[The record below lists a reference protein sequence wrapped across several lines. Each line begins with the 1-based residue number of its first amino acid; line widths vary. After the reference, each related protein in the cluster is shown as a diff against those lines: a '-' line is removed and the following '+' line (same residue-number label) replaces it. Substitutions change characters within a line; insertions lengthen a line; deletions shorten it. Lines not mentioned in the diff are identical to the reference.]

1 MQTLRYIEDRPLR
14 NNERAIA
21 KAAALAGFDC
31 SDIDR
36 LMTLVNAVLEADA
49 GTKYPDYYRGASKSQ
64 SSFPPARF
72 RHRKN
77 VLQSYRDADNPV
89 VPAFSFT
96 PDQIL
101 NVVRQFGPG
110 GDFMGFM
117 GSHVVETTKS
127 QTINVYNKRNSNG
140 RYRPRPAKK
149 LKTSNTQLTATT
161 DKVTIDLTQDD
172 HALGDSSM
180 VDKSQAAEDT
190 YTHPSRRGMVPGTSR
205 DKPAKASQSANQF
218 RAETHE
224 KVMRAQTTNALT
236 KITNILSTQLDQ
248 LARARESLK
257 VRWDQDCHLQV
268 QSVTDDLAA
277 LNRCFG
283 QMEDAGRDSF
293 NIVQDRLLR

>member
-1 MQTLRYIEDRPLR
+1 MQTLMHIEDRPLH

-49 GTKYPDYYRGASKSQ
+49 GTKYPDYYRGTSKSQ

-96 PDQIL
+96 PDQIR
-101 NVVRQFGPG
+101 NGIRQFRPG

-117 GSHVVETTKS
+117 GSHGVETTNS
-127 QTINVYNKRNSNG
+127 QAINVYNKRNARGNN
-140 RYRPRPAKK
+140 RPRPAKK

-161 DKVTIDLTQDD
+161 NKVTIDLTLDD
-172 HALGDSSM
+172 HALGNLVN
-180 VDKSQAAEDT
+180 VDVSQATKDT
-190 YTHPSRRGMVPGTSR
+190 HTHPSRRGMVPGTSP
-205 DKPAKASQSANQF
+205 DKPAKASHSVNQP
-218 RAETHE
+218 RAENRE
-224 KVMRAQTTNALT
+224 KDVRAQTTNALT
-236 KITNILSTQLDQ
+236 KISNILSTQLDQ

-257 VRWDQDCHLQV
+257 IRWDHDCLLQV

-283 QMEDAGRDSF
+283 QMEDAGRDSLD
-293 NIVQDRLLR
+293 IVQGRLLR

>member
-1 MQTLRYIEDRPLR
+1 MHIEGRPLH
-14 NNERAIA
+14 NNERVIA

-36 LMTLVNAVLEADA
+36 VMTLVNAVLEAEA
-49 GTKYPDYYRGASKSQ
+49 GTKYPDYYRGTSKSQ

-77 VLQSYRDADNPV
+77 VLQSYRDADNPA

-101 NVVRQFGPG
+101 NGMRQFGPG

-117 GSHVVETTKS
+117 GSHVVEATNG
-127 QTINVYNKRNSNG
+127 QTVNVYNKRNAMGN
-140 RYRPRPAKK
+140 YRPRPAKK
-149 LKTSNTQLTATT
+149 LKTSNTQLTVTT
-161 DKVTIDLTQDD
+161 NKVTIDLTEDD
-172 HALGDSSM
+172 NTLGSSSN
-180 VDKSQAAEDT
+180 VNDSQAAEDT
-190 YTHPSRRGMVPGTSR
+190 YTHPSRRGMVPGINP
-205 DKPAKASQSANQF
+205 DKSAKASHSVNQP
-218 RAETHE
+218 RAENRE
-224 KVMRAQTTNALT
+224 QDVRAQTTNALT
-236 KITNILSTQLDQ
+236 KISNILSTQLDQ

-257 VRWDQDCHLQV
+257 VRWDHDCRLQV

-283 QMEDAGRDSF
+283 QMEDAGRDSLD
-293 NIVQDRLLR
+293 IVQGRLLR

>member
-1 MQTLRYIEDRPLR
+1 MHIEDRPLR

-49 GTKYPDYYRGASKSQ
+49 GTKYPDYYRGTSNSQ

-101 NVVRQFGPG
+101 GGMRQFGPG

-117 GSHVVETTKS
+117 GSHVVETTNS
-127 QTINVYNKRNSNG
+127 QTINLYNKRSFKG
-140 RYRPRPAKK
+140 KYRPRPAKK
-149 LKTSNTQLTATT
+149 VKTSNAQLTATT
-161 DKVTIDLTQDD
+161 NQITIDLTLDD
-172 HALGDSSM
+172 HALGTSST
-180 VDKSQAAEDT
+180 VENSKAAEDT
-190 YTHPSRRGMVPGTSR
+190 YTHPSRRGMVPGTSP
-205 DKPAKASQSANQF
+205 DKPARASHNANQP
-218 RAETHE
+218 RAENRE
-224 KVMRAQTTNALT
+224 PDVRAQTTNALT
-236 KITNILSTQLDQ
+236 KISNILSTQLDQ
-248 LARARESLK
+248 LAHARESLK
-257 VRWDQDCHLQV
+257 VRWDHDCRLQV

-283 QMEDAGRDSF
+283 QMEDAGRDSLD
-293 NIVQDRLLR
+293 IVQGRLLR

>member
-1 MQTLRYIEDRPLR
+1 MHIEDRPLR

-49 GTKYPDYYRGASKSQ
+49 GTKYPDYYRGTSKSQ

-101 NVVRQFGPG
+101 SDMRQFGPG

-117 GSHVVETTKS
+117 GSHVVETTNS
-127 QTINVYNKRNSNG
+127 QTINLYNKRSFKGKN
-140 RYRPRPAKK
+140 RPRPAKK
-149 LKTSNTQLTATT
+149 MKTSNTQLTATT
-161 DKVTIDLTQDD
+161 NNVTIDLTLDD
-172 HALGDSSM
+172 HALGNAS
-180 VDKSQAAEDT
+180 VAINSQAPKDT
-190 YTHPSRRGMVPGTSR
+190 YTHPSRRGMVPGTSP
-205 DKPAKASQSANQF
+205 DKPAKASHSANQPHPEN
-218 RAETHE
+218 REQD
-224 KVMRAQTTNALT
+224 VRAQTTNALI
-236 KITNILSTQLDQ
+236 KISNVLSTQLDQ

-257 VRWDQDCHLQV
+257 VRWDQDCRLQV

-277 LNRCFG
+277 LNQCFG
-283 QMEDAGRDSF
+283 QMEDAGRDSLD
-293 NIVQDRLLR
+293 IVRGRLLR

>member
-1 MQTLRYIEDRPLR
+1 VQTLIHIEDIPLH
-14 NNERAIA
+14 NNQRVIA

-36 LMTLVNAVLEADA
+36 LMTLVNAVREADA
-49 GTKYPDYYRGASKSQ
+49 GTKYPDYYRGSSKSQ
-64 SSFPPARF
+64 SSYAPARF

-77 VLQSYRDADNPV
+77 VLQSYRDADNPA

-101 NVVRQFGPG
+101 SGMRQFGAG

-117 GSHVVETTKS
+117 GSHVVETTNS
-127 QTINVYNKRNSNG
+127 QTVNVYNKRNSNSK
-140 RYRPRPAKK
+140 YRPRPAKK

-161 DKVTIDLTQDD
+161 NKVTIDLTQDD
-172 HALGDSSM
+172 QAPGDSSM
-180 VDKSQAAEDT
+180 VDT

-205 DKPAKASQSANQF
+205 DKPAKASPSGNQL
-218 RAETHE
+218 RAGSREGDVRT
-224 KVMRAQTTNALT
+224 QTANALN
-236 KITNILSTQLDQ
+236 KISNILSTQLDQ

-283 QMEDAGRDSF
+283 HMEEAGKDSLD
-293 NIVQDRLLR
+293 IVQDRLLR